1 MNIDHLKSFFM
12 VAKVGNFTKAANAL
26 FLTQPAVSQHIQAL
40 EHFYD
45 TVLFDRTGK
54 KIMLTRHGEILFEQT
69 EELLMKFQEVETI
82 FMDMK
87 NMSRGR
93 LDIASSAVISAYMLP
108 DIIGLYHSTYPDIE
122 LNLRGGNTHK
132 TTLMVLEGQV
142 DFGFAAGPASRYPE
156 VEAVCVHQEKMV
168 AVVSGKSPLAQKS
181 QVSISDLKRIPFITR
196 EHGTQTRQI
205 VSAWFSEYKTDKSH
219 LKFIELENVES
230 AKRIV
235 EKGFGIT
242 VIPES
247 AVKRE
252 LASGRLARVNL
263 KGFEGNAAFYLLY
276 HKYRN
281 LSVAAKTFL
290 SMLPEMFNCEET
302 LASKLNIPAR
312 KDISSK

>member
-12 VAKVGNFTKAANAL
+12 VAKVGNFTKAARAL

-54 KIMLTRHGEILFEQT
+54 KTMLTRQGEILLEHT
-69 EELLMKFQEVETI
+69 EELLTKFKDVETI
-82 FMDMK
+82 FKGMN

-93 LDIASSAVISAYMLP
+93 LDIASSAVFGTYMLP
-108 DIIGLYHSTYPDIE
+108 GIIGRYNNAYPDIQ
-122 LNLRGGNTHK
+122 LDLRGRNTHQV
-132 TTLMVLEGQV
+132 TLMVLEGQV
-142 DFGFAAGPASRYPE
+142 DFGFAAGAASRYPE
-156 VEAVCVHQEKMV
+156 VETVVIHHEEMI
-168 AVVSGKSPLAQKS
+168 AVVSGNSTLAGKK
-181 QVSISDLKRIPFITR
+181 QVSISDLKRTPFIAR
-196 EHGTQTRQI
+196 EHGTQTRQF
-205 VSAWFSEYKTDKSH
+205 VSNWVSRYEGDKSH
-219 LKFIELENVES
+219 LKFIELENVET

-252 LASGRLARVNL
+252 LASGRLARINL
-263 KGFEGNAAFYLLY
+263 KGFNEKATFYLLY
-276 HKYRN
+276 HKARK

-290 SMLPEMFNCEET
+290 TMLPDTFDCAAS
-302 LASKLNIPAR
+302 LASKRDLL
-312 KDISSK
+312 IS

>member
-1 MNIDHLKSFFM
+1 MNLMNIDHLKSFFM
-12 VAKVGNFTKAANAL
+12 VAKIGNFTKAARAL

-54 KIMLTRHGEILFEQT
+54 KIMLTRQGEILFEQT
-69 EELLMKFQEVETI
+69 EELLAKFQEVETI
-82 FMDMK
+82 FMGMN

-108 DIIGLYHSTYPDIE
+108 KIIGKYHGTYPDIE

-132 TTLMVLEGQV
+132 TTIMVLEGQV
-142 DFGFAAGPASRYPE
+142 DFGFATGPPSRYPE
-156 VEAVCVHQEKMV
+156 VEAVGVHHEEMI
-168 AVVSGKSPLAQKS
+168 AVVAGDSPLAKKNLI
-181 QVSISDLKRIPFITR
+181 SISDLKRIPFITR
-196 EHGTQTRQI
+196 EHGTQTRQF
-205 VSAWFSEYKTDKSH
+205 VSTWFSEYKTDKSD

-230 AKRIV
+230 AKRIA
-235 EKGFGIT
+235 EEGFGIT

-263 KGFEGNAAFYLLY
+263 KGFRGDATFYLLY
-276 HKYRN
+276 HKARK
-281 LSVAAKTFL
+281 LSVVAKAFL
-290 SMLPEMFNCEET
+290 SMLSEAFDCEDT
-302 LASKLNIPAR
+302 LTSKLNIPAR
-312 KDISSK
+312 